1 MNSARYEV
9 IMDTILTRI
18 YHIRISLL
26 TISFLLT
33 LDQVLQYVLSP
44 TVVTRSV
51 QIVMRPP
58 TISLQI
64 ITFSI
69 ALISGTLAKT
79 KEEEMANQPRFIGST
94 FYQWLE
100 TVSSLILTKSGDF
113 SLFFCYFW
121 WCFYSHHEN
130 ETEAVSSYGYH
141 RSLSILIGYNKSDW
155 SAGWES
161 TLEGLVLYYSHK
173 TEDILGNFKIRF

>member
-9 IMDTILTRI
+9 IMDTILIRI

-33 LDQVLQYVLSP
+33 LDQVSQYVLSP
-44 TVVTRSV
+44 TVVTCSV
-51 QIVMRPP
+51 QIVMRPR

-64 ITFSI
+64 IIFSI
-69 ALISGTLAKT
+69 ALISGTLAKM
-79 KEEEMANQPRFIGST
+79 KEEEMANQLRFIGSM

-113 SLFFCYFW
+113 SLVLIFCYF
-121 WCFYSHHEN
+121 
-130 ETEAVSSYGYH
+130 
-141 RSLSILIGYNKSDW
+141 
-155 SAGWES
+155 
-161 TLEGLVLYYSHK
+161 LVMFL
-173 TEDILGNFKIRF
+173 